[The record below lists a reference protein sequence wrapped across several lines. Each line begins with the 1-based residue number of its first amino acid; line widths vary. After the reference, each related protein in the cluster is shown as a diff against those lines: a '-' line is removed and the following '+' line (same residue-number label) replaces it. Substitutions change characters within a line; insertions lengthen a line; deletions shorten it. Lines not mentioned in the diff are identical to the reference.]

1 MSWLVDGNAL
11 IALAVKSHPQHERSK
26 KWFEAVTDTFHTCS
40 VTEGTFLR
48 LHMILAV
55 DTTAKTAW
63 KNLALIQSDPMHQ
76 FVDDGYSYAQ
86 VATRMLQGHK
96 QVTDAWLAQ
105 LARRHGLRLATLD
118 AGLVTIHPD
127 VGHLI
132 PHLPSE
138 EAEEKVSHP

>member
-11 IALAVKSHPQHERSK
+11 IALAVKSHPQHARSK
-26 KWFEAVTDTFHTCS
+26 QWFEAIGDTFHTCS

-55 DTTAKTAW
+55 DTTAATAW
-63 KNLALIQSDPMHQ
+63 KNLALIQSDSMHQ
-76 FVDDGYSYAQ
+76 FVNDGYSYAQ
-86 VATRMLQGHK
+86 VATRKLQGHK
-96 QVTDAWLAQ
+96 QVTDAWLAE

-118 AGLVTIHPD
+118 EGLVITHPD
-127 VGHLI
+127 VGYLI

-138 EAEEKVSHP
+138 KADEKVSPA